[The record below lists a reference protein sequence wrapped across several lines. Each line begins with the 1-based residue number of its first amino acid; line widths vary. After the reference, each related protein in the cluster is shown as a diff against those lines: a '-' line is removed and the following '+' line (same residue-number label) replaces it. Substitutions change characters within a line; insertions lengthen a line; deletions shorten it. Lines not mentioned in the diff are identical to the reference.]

1 MSLETTSIADL
12 KARLSHFLARARAGQ
27 TIEVT
32 SHRKP
37 VARITGVPEQ
47 APDALARLVAEGRVS
62 WGGGPKPQGAAVR
75 LSEAPKTMADTV
87 IEDRGP
93 Y

>member
-1 MSLETTSIADL
+1 MTTETTSIAHL
-12 KARLSHFLARARAGQ
+12 KAHLSRYLTKAREGTA
-27 TIEVT
+27 IEIT

-37 VARITGVPEQ
+37 VARIIGIPEQ
-47 APDALARLVAEGRVS
+47 APDGWARLIAEGRVS
-62 WGGGPKPQGAAVR
+62 WGGGPKPRGAAIR
-75 LSEAPKTMADTV
+75 LSEAPKSMSDIV